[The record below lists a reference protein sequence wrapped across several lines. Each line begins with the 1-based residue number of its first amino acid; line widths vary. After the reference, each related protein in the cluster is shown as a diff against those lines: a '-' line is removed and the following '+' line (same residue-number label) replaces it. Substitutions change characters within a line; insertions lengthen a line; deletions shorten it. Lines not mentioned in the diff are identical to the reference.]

1 MNLNGKPTNPGELRT
16 EITLQQRSVSTET
29 GNFQVPAW
37 ADIATVQAKWTNV
50 HGNEV
55 WLANTVQA
63 SQPATVWIR
72 WRSGLD
78 TTCAVLKGT
87 TRYEIVSLDNVQ
99 ERNEYIELKVKRM
112 AGG

>member
-1 MNLNGKPTNPGELRT
+1 MNLNGKPTNPGEMRT
-16 EITLQQRSVSTET
+16 SISIQKRTVSTET
-29 GNFQVPAW
+29 GGFQVPGW
-37 ADIATVQAKWTNV
+37 TTLATVWAKWANL
-50 HGNEV
+50 HGSEV

-72 WRSGLD
+72 WRSD
-78 TTCAVLKGT
+78 IDETCAVLKGGV
-87 TRYEIVSLDNVQ
+87 RYEIVSLDNVQ